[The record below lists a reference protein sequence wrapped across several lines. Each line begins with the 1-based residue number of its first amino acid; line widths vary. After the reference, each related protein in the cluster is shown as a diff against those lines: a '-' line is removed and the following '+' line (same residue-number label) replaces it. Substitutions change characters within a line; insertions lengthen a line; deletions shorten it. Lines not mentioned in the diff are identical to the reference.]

1 MNPTG
6 CCRHPRNN
14 ELVFAG
20 LFWVNRHG
28 KREGDRCLLAA
39 LIVAPAICYKT
50 NAMLICGVII
60 TEALAVTIEFKRNQ
74 MTRFLLIR
82 HANTN
87 AVGKFL
93 SGRNSGVHLNEEGRT
108 QAQDLALRL
117 AGLPFAAVYSSPL
130 ERAVQTAEPI
140 ATTLQLQTILCDDFL
155 ELNFGEW
162 TGKNIAELR
171 DSRDFQLFNS
181 FRSST
186 LIPGGESMAEAQARI
201 IRGLQKLRAKHPGQT
216 VAVVSHADL
225 IKSALMFFAGMP
237 LDLFQ
242 RIEISPASVSI
253 VEVYEETARI
263 QLLNGLGSINF

>member
-1 MNPTG
+1 
-6 CCRHPRNN
+6 
-14 ELVFAG
+14 
-20 LFWVNRHG
+20 
-28 KREGDRCLLAA
+28 
-39 LIVAPAICYKT
+39 
-50 NAMLICGVII
+50 
-60 TEALAVTIEFKRNQ
+60 

-82 HANTN
+82 HANTD

-93 SGRNSGVHLNEEGRT
+93 TGRNSGVHLNEIGRG

-117 AGLPFAAVYSSPL
+117 AGLPFTAVYSSPL

-140 ATTLQLQTILCDDFL
+140 ATTLHLPTMVCDDFL
-155 ELNFGEW
+155 ELDFGEW
-162 TGKNIAELR
+162 TGKSFEELG
-171 DSRDFQLFNS
+171 SRREFQVFNS

-201 IRGLQKLRAKHPGQT
+201 IRGIQKLRAKHPGQT

-263 QLLNGLGSINF
+263 VLLNGLGSISF